1 MCGQLAPFLLGP
13 PLLRRYALSNMLKP
27 ATFLLVLTALSAAA
41 QQTSQLLD
49 ADMPSLLATYKD
61 IHSHPELSHQE
72 ARTSTLLAGD
82 LRTLGYDVTEHI
94 GKYEDGSQAHGIV
107 AIMKNGE
114 GPRLLVR
121 TELDALPIEEK
132 TGLPYAS
139 HAHST
144 NAEGAEVSVMHA
156 CGHDIHMTV
165 LLGFAKMM
173 AGQKTQWHGTL
184 MLIGQPSEE
193 TIDGARAMLADHL
206 YERFGKPD
214 LILSEHDSS
223 EYAAGTIAIKP
234 GPLAASSTSIDV
246 VMRGKGGH
254 GAAPELTKD
263 PILMAAEFIVEMQT
277 IVSRQIDPQQPAVI
291 TVGQIHGSTK
301 RNIIPDE
308 VRMGLTMRA
317 YDEATRLKMIE
328 DIRRIANGIAVG
340 YGVPEDRMPIVEVS
354 KTEITPATLN
364 DPALEE
370 RLHALAVK
378 ALGPQNVME
387 AQAFMASEDVGV
399 FRLNNTIPGVMF
411 ALGASDPEKLAA
423 AEKAGTHL
431 PGPHSALF
439 APVPEPTIRTGVTAM
454 TAMAMGLLHPQS

>member
-1 MCGQLAPFLLGP
+1 ML
-13 PLLRRYALSNMLKP
+13 LSNMLKP
-27 ATFLLVLTALSAAA
+27 AAFLLALIALPAAA
-41 QQTSQLLD
+41 QQTKQLLD
-49 ADMPSLLATYKD
+49 PNMPALLDTYKD
-61 IHSHPELSHQE
+61 LHRNPELSHHE
-72 ARTSTLLAGD
+72 ARTSALLATD
-82 LRTLGYDVTEHI
+82 LRKLGYDVTEHV
-94 GKYEDGSQAHGIV
+94 GKYEDGSQAFGIV
-107 AIMKNGE
+107 AIMKNGD

-121 TELDALPIEEK
+121 SELDALPIEEK
-132 TGLPYAS
+132 TGLEYAS
-139 HAHST
+139 HVHST
-144 NAEGAEVSVMHA
+144 NAEGTDVSVMHA

-173 AGQKTQWHGTL
+173 AEQKSQWHGTL
-184 MLIGQPSEE
+184 MLVGQPSEE

-214 LILSEHDSS
+214 MILSEHDAS
-223 EYAAGTIAIKP
+223 EYAAGTIAIKA

-254 GAAPELTKD
+254 GAAPEVSKD
-263 PILMAAEFIVEMQT
+263 PIVMAAEFVLEMQT
-277 IVSRQIDPQQPAVI
+277 IVSRQISPQQPAVI
-291 TVGQIHGSTK
+291 TVGQIHGGTK

-317 YDEATRLKMIE
+317 YDEATRLAMID
-328 DIRRIANGIAVG
+328 DIRRIANGIAIG

-364 DPALEE
+364 DPILEE

-378 ALGPQNVME
+378 ALGAENVKD
-387 AQAFMASEDVGV
+387 AQAFMGSEDVGV
-399 FRLNNTIPGVMF
+399 FRLSNTIPGVMF
-411 ALGASDPEKLAA
+411 ALGAADPDKLAA
-423 AEKAGTHL
+423 AQKAGTHL

-454 TAMAMGLLHPQS
+454 TAMAMGLLQPAS